1 VNVFPWSTADLS
13 ILAVSIF
20 LVCPLL
26 RLLWLWSDLCKL
38 VNDRGIL
45 INDVCRTVVV
55 RGSTSR
61 PFALGSTL
69 GLFDLWNVHSL
80 CRSPN
85 LVELLIESLDIGVK
99 GKIRD
104 FGKVTCLW
112 RGWWMGLFVDW
123 LFVSRT

>member
-1 VNVFPWSTADLS
+1 VDVFPWSTADLS
-13 ILAVSIF
+13 ILTVSVF
-20 LVCPLL
+20 LVCSLL
-26 RLLWLWSDLCKL
+26 RLLRLWSDLCKL
-38 VNDRGIL
+38 VNDRGSL
-45 INDVCRTVVV
+45 VNDFCRTVAV

-69 GLFDLWNVHSL
+69 GLLDLGNVHSL

-112 RGWWMGLFVDW
+112 RGWWMGLVVDGF
-123 LFVSRT
+123 FVSRT